1 MVSARRSRRNSVAV
15 SSPPTKSWSLSLM
28 SPFVAEYITPQG
40 AIGIKQYKYSGI
52 NESVYYKY
60 LSGPWAQ
67 FWVDRLPPSVAP
79 NVLTLLGFFNVL
91 CAYAL
96 VWYYCPTFTE
106 SAPSWVWYMV
116 SLLLF
121 TYRTLDN
128 MDGKQARRLGCGSAL
143 GLSLDHGCDA
153 VATVLIP
160 AIGCAYL
167 ELGQTASSVVLMV
180 TPPIVAFFLNWEEF
194 YTGTFYLG
202 AFNAVDEG
210 GLLTDLTFLS
220 AGILG
225 PEKHSQFVSTIAFE
239 TAPFGFLSSIYP
251 MGIRVKD
258 LWVISLVVGALF
270 TIIPAVVKVVRIEKW
285 KKAMY
290 HEFGDEDHV
299 VIDGQNFS
307 EDDGSPRPW
316 SARHYKGK
324 SPRVRDALGALLP
337 VIIGSGL
344 WVGAVYFPSRQTGI
358 LLEHTRTIIWLGVML
373 FSKLITHLHVAHV
386 CGDPYYQWRKT
397 FMIPVALITVN
408 SLYSDFVSVNGETI
422 VDELTLLTVCAS
434 VATLSWLHM
443 AYSVVCGMCEAL
455 DIPFL
460 SVPQKCLKEYAKKTS
475 KVSKRRKTTTKVAP
489 H

>member
-1 MVSARRSRRNSVAV
+1 
-15 SSPPTKSWSLSLM
+15 M

-40 AIGIKQYKYSGI
+40 SVGIKQYRYSGV
-52 NESVYYKY
+52 NDSVYYKY
-60 LSGPWAQ
+60 VSGPWAQ
-67 FWVDRLPPSVAP
+67 FWVDRLPQWVAP
-79 NVLTLLGFFNVL
+79 NVLTLIGFFNVL

-116 SLLLF
+116 SFLLF

-128 MDGKQARRLGCGSAL
+128 MDGKQARRLGCGSPL

-202 AFNAVDEG
+202 VFNAVDEG
-210 GLLTDLTFLS
+210 GFLTDLTFLS

-225 PEKHSQFVSTIAFE
+225 PQRQSQFASSIILDSVPID
-239 TAPFGFLSSIYP
+239 FLASIYP
-251 MGIRVKD
+251 TGIRVKD
-258 LWVISLVVGALF
+258 VWVIFMVVGAVV

-290 HEFGDEDHV
+290 HEFGDDHPV
-299 VIDGQNFS
+299 VVGNQNNFS
-307 EDDGSPRPW
+307 DDDGSPRPW

-344 WVGAVYFPSRQTGI
+344 WVGAVYFPSRQSGI

-373 FSKLITHLHVAHV
+373 FSKLITHLHIAHV

-397 FMIPVALITVN
+397 FMIPVSLITIN
-408 SLYSDFVSVNGETI
+408 SLYSDFLSPTGDTI
-422 VDELTLLTVCAS
+422 VDEFALLTVCAI
-434 VATLSWLHM
+434 VATMSWMHM
-443 AYSVVCGMCEAL
+443 SYSVVCGMCDAL

-460 SVPQKCLKEYAKKTS
+460 TVPEKCLKEYMKKVT
-475 KVSKRRKTTTKVAP
+475 KPPRRTATRKPKKSTQ
-489 H
+489 

>member
-1 MVSARRSRRNSVAV
+1 MVVAQRRSRRTSVSRQA
-15 SSPPTKSWSLSLM
+15 PSWSSHLL

-40 AIGIKQYKYSGI
+40 AVGIKQYKYSCI

-60 LSGPWAQ
+60 ISGPFAQ
-67 FWVDRLPPSVAP
+67 FWVDRLPPWIAP
-79 NVLTLLGFFNVL
+79 NVLTLIGFLYVL
-91 CAYAL
+91 FAYAL
-96 VWYYCPTFTE
+96 VWFWCPTFTE
-106 SAPSWVWYMV
+106 SAPRWVWYMV
-116 SLLLF
+116 SILLF
-121 TYRTLDN
+121 SYRTLDN
-128 MDGKQARRLGCGSAL
+128 MDGKQARRLGCGSPL

-180 TPPIVAFFLNWEEF
+180 CPPIVAFFLNWEEF

-202 AFNAVDEG
+202 HFNAVDEG

-225 PEKHSQFVSTIAFE
+225 PQGQSKFVSTVVIDRLDFV
-239 TAPFGFLSSIYP
+239 SSIYP
-251 MGIRVKD
+251 DGIRVKD
-258 LWVISLVVGALF
+258 LWVLFMVLGSLV
-270 TIIPAVVKVVRIEKW
+270 TIIPAIVKVVRIEKW

-290 HEFGDEDHV
+290 HEFGDEV
-299 VIDGQNFS
+299 TTNEVLS

-337 VIIGSGL
+337 VVIGSGL
-344 WVGAVYFPSRQTGI
+344 WVGAVYFPFRQSGI

-373 FSKLITHLHVAHV
+373 FSKLITHLHIAHV

-397 FMIPVALITVN
+397 FMVPLALITIN
-408 SLYSDFVSVNGETI
+408 SVYSDFVSPMGETI
-422 VDELTLLTVCAS
+422 VDEYSLLTVCALA
-434 VATLSWLHM
+434 ATLSWMHM
-443 AYSVVCGMCEAL
+443 AYSVVCGMCIAL
-455 DIPFL
+455 KIPFL
-460 SVPQKCLKEYAKKTS
+460 TVPKNCLKAFRRRGKKS
-475 KVSKRRKTTTKVAP
+475 